1 MSISFRAGA
10 LFYFKGV
17 KMSIGKIRLLNDQLR
32 KTFTGG
38 RVLLT
43 IGVRALNDSDCA
55 ELLNKVKTFDNFNP
69 DNDPNQE
76 HDFGAI
82 DFKDTTYFWKIDY
95 YDHDYL
101 YLSPDPAD
109 ENITNRVL
117 TIMRGDEY

>member
-1 MSISFRAGA
+1 
-10 LFYFKGV
+10 
-17 KMSIGKIRLLNDQLR
+17 MSIGKIRLLNDQLR

-43 IGVRALNDSDCA
+43 IGVRALSDGDCA
-55 ELLNKVKTFDNFNP
+55 ELLNKVKTFDNFNL

-82 DFKDTTYFWKIDY
+82 DFKGTTYFWKIDY